1 MTEPMLLP
9 VRPGTLSRADK
20 RALRAAGITVIEHDA
35 PSELRLIRPS
45 ADLDG
50 GALLA
55 CALRALT
62 EGDSAFSQ
70 RALFTK
76 LVAQA
81 FHARQTT

>member
-20 RALRAAGITVIEHDA
+20 RALRAAGITVVEHDA
-35 PSELRLIRPS
+35 PSELRLLRPS
-45 ADLDG
+45 ADIEG

-55 CALRALT
+55 CAMRALS
-62 EGDSAFSQ
+62 EGDTAINQ

-76 LVAQA
+76 LMAKALQEGA
-81 FHARQTT
+81 K